1 MASLDDLTW
10 PVRTDR
16 LSLRR
21 PVAGDAEATYAY
33 RRLPEVAEW
42 LTFLPS
48 DLASFT
54 ERFESADWQATT
66 VVVECD
72 GAVVGEL
79 SIRSQDGWSQKEV
92 AEQAAGVEAEI
103 GWVIAPEHQGRGY
116 ATEAARAAL
125 AICFEGLGVRRVTAG
140 CFVANEPSWRI
151 METIGMRREYHSIR
165 DGLHRTRGWL
175 DGYEYAMLADEWRRG
190 ESAPGPR

>member
-175 DGYEYAMLADEWRRG
+175 DGYEYALLADEWRSPQDR
-190 ESAPGPR
+190 